1 MRFKQIARKS
11 TGGKAPRR
19 QLATRVRDAVI
30 ESNHESDEGDFPS
43 GSDEQPFKQ
52 TARKSTGGLMPRRQL
67 ATRAR
72 DVVIQ
77 SNNEAAS
84 ESDEGESV
92 ISADVRP
99 FMRTARKST
108 GGHMPRRQF
117 AVKARRAIIESKSA
131 AIKSKNEANFTEGK
145 IVVIDENT
153 DPTTRLVHLGSD
165 HNKMKINVRL
175 FQFTKEKWC
184 RFEDG
189 YYVMRSTDYC
199 PVVKIKLDCLP
210 PNFWALIN
218 GQIQNDD
225 VSIFGEDSASESSHD
240 CNEPP
245 AKIQKLEKTKVEP
258 KQKPFNFTKG
268 EIVVIDANTDS
279 AIRTKYFGRLMQFT
293 TARWYRVEGDF
304 YTMRS
309 TDKHPVVKIKHDFL
323 PENVKEL
330 IKYQTHIGDD
340 NTKDKPVEREPVV
353 EKPAETVN
361 CVVDPVEITPLEHTG
376 VVRIPKGEPKL
387 SKGGVPAKAP
397 ASNSQQQMSS
407 MADDQGEF
415 EIIEYLGPEIHV
427 PENQYEPVGIEVM
440 AEYTFYRVLKFQGSF
455 EQSKETITSS
465 EVKKS
470 DLPDVIVID

>member
-1 MRFKQIARKS
+1 
-11 TGGKAPRR
+11 
-19 QLATRVRDAVI
+19 
-30 ESNHESDEGDFPS
+30 
-43 GSDEQPFKQ
+43 
-52 TARKSTGGLMPRRQL
+52 
-67 ATRAR
+67 
-72 DVVIQ
+72 
-77 SNNEAAS
+77 
-84 ESDEGESV
+84 
-92 ISADVRP
+92 
-99 FMRTARKST
+99 
-108 GGHMPRRQF
+108 
-117 AVKARRAIIESKSA
+117 
-131 AIKSKNEANFTEGK
+131 
-145 IVVIDENT
+145 
-153 DPTTRLVHLGSD
+153 
-165 HNKMKINVRL
+165 
-175 FQFTKEKWC
+175 
-184 RFEDG
+184 
-189 YYVMRSTDYC
+189 
-199 PVVKIKLDCLP
+199 
-210 PNFWALIN
+210 
-218 GQIQNDD
+218 
-225 VSIFGEDSASESSHD
+225 
-240 CNEPP
+240 
-245 AKIQKLEKTKVEP
+245 
-258 KQKPFNFTKG
+258 
-268 EIVVIDANTDS
+268 
-279 AIRTKYFGRLMQFT
+279 
-293 TARWYRVEGDF
+293 
-304 YTMRS
+304 MRS